1 MQFFFTSGYKPVRL
15 RASFENAALEPHT
28 EFGRISDRDRLFF
41 EKFAPPFSEKQLR
54 NGNTM
59 PTPPAPDVFSL
70 CHLQSFQLFG
80 FASLNSLFHYM
91 QDCPPYFPV

>member
-1 MQFFFTSGYKPVRL
+1 MQFFFTSGYSPVRL
-15 RASFENAALEPHT
+15 RASFENAAPEPHT
-28 EFGRISDRDRLFF
+28 KFGRISDRPTLFF

-70 CHLQSFQLFG
+70 CLLQSFQLFG
-80 FASLNSLFHYM
+80 FPPRTKFFSLSAKLR
-91 QDCPPYFPV
+91 PRISG